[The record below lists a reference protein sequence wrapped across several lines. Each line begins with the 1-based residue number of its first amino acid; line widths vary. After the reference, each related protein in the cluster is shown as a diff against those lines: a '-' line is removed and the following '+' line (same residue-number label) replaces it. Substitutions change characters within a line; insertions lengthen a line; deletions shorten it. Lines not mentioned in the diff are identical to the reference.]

1 MNRYVFTIADR
12 IFEIH
17 IESPT
22 VPRGYETT
30 CFEVLEGRLERRLVP
45 VVLKKGEVV
54 QTEMGTELE
63 ALLGA
68 RAFLQRRFDD
78 VRNQAAA
85 SG

>member
-1 MNRYVFTIADR
+1 MNRYVFAIGDR

-22 VPRGYETT
+22 VPRLFETT

-45 VVLKKGEVV
+45 VVLKKGEVM

-68 RAFLQRRFDD
+68 RALLQRQF
-78 VRNQAAA
+78 NLPN
-85 SG
+85 

>member
-1 MNRYVFTIADR
+1 MNRYVFAIGDR

-22 VPRGYETT
+22 APRLFETT

-45 VVLKKGEVV
+45 VVLKKGDVM

-68 RAFLQRRFDD
+68 RALLQRQF
-78 VRNQAAA
+78 NLPN
-85 SG
+85 